1 MEVVRLLT
9 IAGRMSLQN
18 PEQLAR
24 LRGIIERTRKEL
36 ADMIFATGSQEKQK
50 AATGSTDQ
58 ADSPS
63 IEEV

>member
-1 MEVVRLLT
+1 
-9 IAGRMSLQN
+9 
-18 PEQLAR
+18 
-24 LRGIIERTRKEL
+24 
-36 ADMIFATGSQEKQK
+36 MIFAAGSQEKQK